1 MEHVSGY
8 PVEIFVARNEEEAR
22 KLRDHVLGSHTPH
35 DPKFEVLC
43 WPGSEATLLGLKARS
58 IFVDPNM
65 SMDIDM
71 NKYLSDELHIL
82 ASLAPE
88 RLDSRGWWR

>member
-1 MEHVSGY
+1 MSGY
-8 PVEIFVARNEEEAR
+8 PVEIFIARNEEEAH
-22 KLRDHVLGSHTPH
+22 KLRDYVLGAHTPH

-43 WPGSEATLLGLKARS
+43 WPGSDVALLGLKARS

-71 NKYLSDELHIL
+71 DKYLSDELYQL

>member
-1 MEHVSGY
+1 MERVSGY
-8 PVEIFVARNEEEAR
+8 PVEIFIARNEEEAR
-22 KLRDHVLGSHTPH
+22 KLRDHVLGAHTPH

-65 SMDIDM
+65 DISEYLD
-71 NKYLSDELHIL
+71 LSDVLYQL
-82 ASLAPE
+82 AVLAPKH
-88 RLDSRGWWR
+88 LDVEMMWL